1 MRYQC
6 DIPGF
11 EDNFFDL
18 SERWTRGEV
27 KAFFAE
33 TGEPYLAL
41 IRAKLTAI
49 HLAAEPPTGAITTPE
64 QLTSAATDDIDL
76 AVWKWFSTAINRG
89 VDDLYR
95 LGEAHAS
102 RWLSAQGTTTTRDGS
117 PKPS

>member
-11 EDNFFDL
+11 EDCSFDV

-49 HLAAEPPTGAITTPE
+49 HLTTVDGTISEPE
-64 QLTSAATDDIDL
+64 QLTLAATDNIDL
-76 AVWKWFSTAINRG
+76 ALWKWFSTAINKG

-95 LGEAHAS
+95 MGEAHAL
-102 RWLSAQGTTTTRDGS
+102 RWLGAQEPTTARDGS
-117 PKPS
+117 PKRN